1 MRASLFI
8 ISGLI
13 LLAGLFLL
21 LRPVRPEPPPRAP
34 VAALPSPGAS
44 ELAVTEVPELLPE
57 DQDEWPV
64 VMLRVVNGVLEEGP
78 SLIRVQQGD
87 PVQILI
93 ESDQDDEFH
102 LHGYDLVLP
111 LKAGVPA
118 ELQFTADRSGRF
130 TYELHARHLELGA
143 LEVLPR

>member
-34 VAALPSPGAS
+34 VAAQPSPSAPAS
-44 ELAVTEVPELLPE
+44 AVTELPELLPE
-57 DQDEWPV
+57 ESGEWPV
-64 VMLRVVNGVLEEGP
+64 VRLRVVDGVLEEGP

-87 PVQILI
+87 PVHIVI

-111 LKAGVPA
+111 LKAGAPG